1 MTKLGWERKNR
12 RFEEKERWE
21 KLRLKKRGIIEEKK
35 IKIMKKKS
43 LPARE
48 MRRRGGKN
56 GPEGGKNGPE
66 GRKRRRKKREREKL
80 SERKK

>member
-35 IKIMKKKS
+35 IKIMNKKS
-43 LPARE
+43 LLGRE
-48 MRRRGGKN
+48 MRRR
-56 GPEGGKNGPE
+56 GGKNGPE